1 MKYVLYF
8 LSICVALGITEI
20 YLKLYWLDPVQN
32 ERTPNVGIQMQA
44 HPTRIWSLTP
54 NSKMENFGVQI
65 TVDTLG
71 MREGIDVDKEKA
83 RIMIL
88 GDSSFFGHG
97 VKRED
102 TLHSQLAES
111 LRTQGIPTDVQCGA
125 VPGYSI
131 IQSKIFMDEIGW
143 DQKPTMLIIGNLW
156 SDNNFDYF
164 TDKEWIATL
173 RSPFYLWKQKMSRS
187 AIWQFLQYSRNKK
200 EKQEVGT
207 LARIS
212 WVKKPIEI
220 PQRRVSLVDYATSLD
235 LLIEEA
241 GKKSVEVILIQPA
254 NRNRLHNKNSQEMW
268 EPYFA
273 VQRKIAHHRQIPIFD
288 VAEILQAFSLS
299 PDQAFLD
306 EMHPTGKTN
315 YWLAQSI
322 TNQII
327 YKGWP
332 ETSFVPNLDEGGF
345 ATSQIPSDPF
355 VDVGDSV
362 RSVE

>member
-1 MKYVLYF
+1 M
-8 LSICVALGITEI
+8 TEI
-20 YLKLYWLDPVQN
+20 GLKLYWLDPVHQ
-32 ERTPNVGIQMQA
+32 ESMPNVGIQMQA
-44 HPTRIWSLTP
+44 HPTRIWSLIP
-54 NSKMENFGVQI
+54 NSQMENFGVQI
-65 TVDTLG
+65 TVDALG
-71 MREGIDVDKEKA
+71 MREGIEVKNEKE

-102 TLHSQLAES
+102 TLHAQLAEN

-131 IQSKIFMDEIGW
+131 IQSMIFMHEIGW
-143 DQKPTMLIIGNLW
+143 AQNPTMLVIGNLW

-173 RSPFYLWKQKMSRS
+173 RSPFYLWKQNMSRS
-187 AIWQFLQYSRNKK
+187 AIWQFLQYSRNRKT
-200 EKQEVGT
+200 KQEVGT

-212 WVKKPIEI
+212 WVKKPMEI
-220 PQRRVSLVDYATSLD
+220 PKRRVSLVDYATNLD

-241 GKKSVEVILIQPA
+241 GKKSIEVILIQPA

-268 EPYFA
+268 QPYFA
-273 VQRKIAHHRQIPIFD
+273 VQRQIAQHRQIPTFD
-288 VAEILQAFSLS
+288 VAEILQTFSLS

-315 YWLAQSI
+315 YWLSQSI
-322 TNQII
+322 VNQLI
-327 YKGWP
+327 YDGWP
-332 ETSFVPNLDEGGF
+332 QKSFVPNLDAGSF
-345 ATSQIPSDPF
+345 AASRVPSDPF